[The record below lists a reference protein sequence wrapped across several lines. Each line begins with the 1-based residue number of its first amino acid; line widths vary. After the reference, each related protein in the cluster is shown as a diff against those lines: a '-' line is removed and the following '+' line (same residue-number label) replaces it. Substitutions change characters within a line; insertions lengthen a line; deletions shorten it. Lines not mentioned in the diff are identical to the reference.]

1 MRINTRI
8 VNEKNIHFYSSPC
21 SIFHGLYKRDY
32 VPVQVNPADWMR
44 SHDEGIVT
52 YVDYYSGN
60 YIIETYEGYT
70 VIETSGDYI
79 PRETDLE
86 YAYFSSRGVQTI
98 YNRNGN
104 YFTHGRIVE
113 SWLNLSEAF
122 DVLDQLNYNAGY

>member
-1 MRINTRI
+1 MKKI
-8 VNEKNIHFYSSPC
+8 Y
-21 SIFHGLYKRDY
+21 IFTALLAVFFTACTKRDY
-32 VPVQVNPADWMR
+32 VPVQVNPVDWMR

-60 YIIETYEGYT
+60 YIIETYEGYA

-113 SWLNLSEAF
+113 SWLSLSDAF